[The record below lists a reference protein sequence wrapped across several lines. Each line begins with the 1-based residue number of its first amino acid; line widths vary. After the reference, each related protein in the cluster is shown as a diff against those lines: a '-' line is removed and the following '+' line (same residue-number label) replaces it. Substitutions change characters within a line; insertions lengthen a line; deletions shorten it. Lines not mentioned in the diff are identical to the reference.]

1 MLDEEIVLP
10 LDLND
15 DLVLTDKS
23 CLNIGHFN
31 INGLRSKID
40 FIRIFLREHKFDILC
55 LNETK
60 IDSTVSDAEIS
71 VPGYTIF
78 RQDRTCHG
86 GGVLIYASSHL
97 TTKKLSHISKKL
109 NETLWVEVKRKKS
122 KSIYVCAVYR
132 PPVRGQNLD
141 VVERYKS
148 FLMSCIDKLPKES
161 EVFILGDFNCN
172 MLQ

>member
-1 MLDEEIVLP
+1 MCQSCFSAQLPFSEVENLEVFDEEEVVLP

-23 CLNIGHFN
+23 SLNIGHFN

-40 FIRIFLREHKFDILC
+40 FLRIFLHKHKFDILC

-60 IDSTVSDAEIS
+60 IDSTVPDAEIS

-86 GGVLIYASSHL
+86 GGVLIYTSIHL
-97 TTKKLSHISKKL
+97 TTKKLSHVSKKS

-122 KSIYVCAVYR
+122 KSILLCLCCVSSTCQR
-132 PPVRGQNLD
+132 T
-141 VVERYKS
+141 
-148 FLMSCIDKLPKES
+148 ES
-161 EVFILGDFNCN
+161 
-172 MLQ
+172 